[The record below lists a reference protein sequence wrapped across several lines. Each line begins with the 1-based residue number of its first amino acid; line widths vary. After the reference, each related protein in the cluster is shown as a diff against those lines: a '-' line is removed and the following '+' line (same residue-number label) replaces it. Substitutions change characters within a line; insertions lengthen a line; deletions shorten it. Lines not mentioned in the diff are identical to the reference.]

1 MIQHPPSDLR
11 PHLHDELGEV
21 VVPGDPGYAEASR
34 TFGASGAP
42 AMIVRPRDADEVA
55 RAVRR
60 AVSEGLALSVR
71 SGGHSPI
78 GASTNFG
85 GIVIDLTHF
94 DAVELVDAERRLVRV
109 GAGATWGPVAAAL
122 APHGLGLTAGDTTG
136 VGVGGLTLGGGIGWM
151 VRKHGLAI
159 DNLVAAR
166 VVTAD
171 GRVVTADRDRHPDLF
186 WALRGGGGNFG
197 IVRDFDFVAQRVS
210 TVHMATIA
218 YRLDDAAGLVAGW
231 RDHLRSAPEELTSTL
246 TLMPAMMGGEP
257 SALVQCCFAGDDAD
271 AAAAATDPLLSL
283 GTVTDWQVTAR
294 PFAGILEDAHHPP
307 GIRVVARNVMV
318 PELDDAAVTS
328 IARAVAQEPAPVL
341 SLRSLGGAVARVPA
355 SATAFAHRDAEAMVV
370 SGTLVPADAD
380 DAFIDRALAPWRL
393 VAAHGRGAYVNFL
406 GSATAED
413 VRTAYPPA
421 TLARLAV
428 VKQVYD
434 PHNVFRRNLNVVPDD
449 ADRTEGPVA

>member
-1 MIQHPPSDLR
+1 MTQSTHPDL
-11 PHLHDELGEV
+11 HHELGEV

-34 TFGASGAP
+34 TFTASGAP
-42 AMIVRPRDADEVA
+42 AMVARPRDAGEVA
-55 RAVRR
+55 RAVRH

-71 SGGHSPI
+71 SGGHSFL

-85 GIVIDLTHF
+85 GMVIDLAHF
-94 DAVELVDAERRLVRV
+94 DGVDLVDAERRLVRV

-136 VGVGGLTLGGGIGWM
+136 VAVGGLTLGGGIGWM

-171 GRVVTADRDRHPDLF
+171 GRAVTADRERHPDLF

-197 IVRDFDFVAQRVS
+197 VVLDFDFVAQQVS

-218 YRLDDAAGLVAGW
+218 YRLEDAASLVAGW
-231 RDHLRSAPEELTSTL
+231 RDHMRSAPEDLTSTL
-246 TLMPAMMGGEP
+246 TLMPAMMGGEA
-257 SALVQCCFAGDDAD
+257 SALVQCCYAGDDAD

-294 PFAGILEDAHHPP
+294 PYAGILEEAHHPP
-307 GIRVVARNVMV
+307 SIRVLPRNVMV
-318 PELDDAAVTS
+318 TELDEAVVTS
-328 IARAVAQEPAPVL
+328 IARAVAHEPAPVL
-341 SLRSLGGAVARVPA
+341 SLRSLGAALARVPA
-355 SATAFAHRDAEAMVV
+355 SATAFAHRDAEAMVFG
-370 SGTLVPADAD
+370 GTLVPADAD

-393 VAAHGRGAYVNFL
+393 VAVHGRGAYVNFL
-406 GSATAED
+406 GSATADD
-413 VRTAYPPA
+413 VRAAYPPA
-421 TLARLAV
+421 TLARLAA
-428 VKQVYD
+428 VKQIYD
-434 PHNVFRRNLNVVPDD
+434 PHNVFRRNLNVVPDG
-449 ADRTEGPVA
+449 AGRTEGPAA